1 MLRAEHDGVH
11 AHGVILLVIFDGDL
25 RLAVGAQIVHQLLL
39 AHGGQ
44 ALGQLVRERDRQR
57 HELRRLVA
65 GVAEHHALIARTVVE
80 RVLAGLLAL
89 ERVVDA
95 EGDVGALLVDVR
107 DDGAGLA
114 VKAVLG
120 AVIADLAHGLA
131 HDFRNVDVA
140 LGRDLAHD
148 VHDAGRDRALAGDA
162 AVRIL
167 RQDRVEDRV
176 GDLIA
181 DLVGMSLGHGFG
193 CKKMMCHCIFL
204 TF

>member
-25 RLAVGAQIVHQLLL
+25 RLAVGTQIVHQLLL

-65 GVAEHHALIARTVVE
+65 GVAEHHALIARAVIE

-95 EGDVGALLVDVR
+95 EGNVGALLVDVR

-114 VKAVLG
+114 VKAILG

-131 HDFRNVDVA
+131 HDRQRGRSDPAPGSRRGSRQRPDRRSCRDV
-140 LGRDLAHD
+140 LRS
-148 VHDAGRDRALAGDA
+148 
-162 AVRIL
+162 RI
-167 RQDRVEDRV
+167 R
-176 GDLIA
+176 
-181 DLVGMSLGHGFG
+181 M
-193 CKKMMCHCIFL
+193 
-204 TF
+204 